1 MIETLLDE
9 CARLGVFVAYLQQG
23 PERDW
28 SAQLTAPPGS
38 PLWPRISYGAGDTM
52 AEALDM
58 ALTRIRQAL
67 YHKECEEFV

>member
-28 SAQLTAPPGS
+28 SAQLTAPYGS
-38 PLWPRISYGAGDTM
+38 SLWPRSSYGSGDTM

-58 ALTRIRQAL
+58 ALVRIRQAMRR
-67 YHKECEEFV
+67 KECEEFV